1 MSDPHTHDVT
11 GDGSTEYSKYLLEL
25 TPGLPVTLLTSDVV
39 INMQVVSVRLR
50 PQSIKD
56 IPADA
61 RILGVE
67 IKP

>member
-1 MSDPHTHDVT
+1 MPDPCDCE
-11 GDGSTEYSKYLLEL
+11 TEYHKYLLEL

-39 INMQVVSVRLR
+39 INLKVVSVRRR
-50 PQSIKD
+50 PQSITD

-67 IKP
+67 IERP